1 VSEAHGGV
9 CPEKKC
15 GADTSIKTNVRF
27 FRLFVELFIQIHLQM
42 KTTSYDPFVLDCI
55 AFIHQQALACNHNFL
70 LSLNSGAADP
80 AAVEYRHAMMQCRG
94 TCLQSL
100 HQLVQRSST
109 NIKSAAPDL
118 RLDPDSLMGDED
130 DTRTMPE
137 RLFDEYSSLLER
149 PPFYLAHFPL
159 GTALQTL
166 PFTRH
171 HFEYFGRFLARR

>member
-1 VSEAHGGV
+1 
-9 CPEKKC
+9 
-15 GADTSIKTNVRF
+15 
-27 FRLFVELFIQIHLQM
+27 M

-55 AFIHQQALACNHNFL
+55 AFIHQQALACNHNFQ

-80 AAVEYRHAMMQCRG
+80 AALEYRHAMMQCRG

-100 HQLVQRSST
+100 HQLVQRSSA

-137 RLFDEYSSLLER
+137 RLFDEYSLKDFLFTSLIFLQVLRFKLSLLQGITSNILDI
-149 PPFYLAHFPL
+149 F
-159 GTALQTL
+159 
-166 PFTRH
+166 
-171 HFEYFGRFLARR
+171 

>member
-9 CPEKKC
+9 CPKKKC
-15 GADTSIKTNVRF
+15 GANTSIKTND
-27 FRLFVELFIQIHLQM
+27 
-42 KTTSYDPFVLDCI
+42 SFVLDCI
-55 AFIHQQALACNHNFL
+55 AFIHQQALACNHNFQ
-70 LSLNSGAADP
+70 LSLNSGAADH
-80 AAVEYRHAMMQCRG
+80 AAVEYRCAMMQCRG

-100 HQLVQRSST
+100 HQLVQRSSA

-137 RLFDEYSSLLER
+137 RLFDEYSLRGPLFTSLI
-149 PPFYLAHFPL
+149 FFA

-171 HFEYFGRFLARR
+171 HLEYFGHFLARR